1 MGPMLSK
8 ATPVEVWEEPN
19 PRSGGLSSMEPLS
32 RDLPACPASPTWREA
47 SWGRVMT
54 QTPAFPLPMA
64 LEPFRPQSTR
74 APSYHSRGQRS
85 ALASWPWREGGEE
98 GREPMGSGVQ
108 DASFPSS
115 PSSGPSLGLFPA
127 GSRAPADSPEKD
139 PSTLFCPGPPAH
151 TPPPERQQHQPS
163 QL

>member
-1 MGPMLSK
+1 MTSGPLQLCDSRSPFINGGTFWNMRSSKHGAHDSK

-19 PRSGGLSSMEPLS
+19 SRSGGLPSMEPLS

-98 GREPMGSGVQ
+98 GREP
-108 DASFPSS
+108 
-115 PSSGPSLGLFPA
+115 
-127 GSRAPADSPEKD
+127 
-139 PSTLFCPGPPAH
+139 
-151 TPPPERQQHQPS
+151 
-163 QL
+163 